1 MENDSVL
8 PSGQNSIAEDSP
20 QQELQCS
27 QDCIEPPSQ
36 EESLLHE
43 NENLKIVLFDL
54 QQRLQ
59 NSQQLLSSQQH
70 ISLNLLNENSKQK
83 LKLQQYELEI
93 NLNKNKLMTIN
104 KKQEKEKEFIKYENN
119 KKKYE
124 TLQKELRL
132 GMIDHEI
139 SNTKKQPMKLIK
151 LKKNLDEIEKNQ
163 NSQKQLLTFLSLQE
177 KLVEDLSSAS
187 QQNNLLE
194 CRNLIRRG
202 VNVNEIDSA
211 GFLPLHYACSAGSVT
226 VVQLLLEFG
235 SDYTSYLTGMSPMVL
250 AADGGHCDVIRLL
263 ASFGANINET
273 GVAGTPPIVAAAGKG
288 HLQAV
293 DTLLALHAFPDAQDI
308 EGNAALH
315 FAAKLEKP
323 VPLLRTLL
331 LHGANPKLLNGLGHT
346 PLQVNCPSLYRPFH
360 EPIGRPELSECSCDG
375 NSWRKW

>member
-1 MENDSVL
+1 MNESSSTL
-8 PSGQNSIAEDSP
+8 PSRENESVTFEEIQQQKQLEKMTQDYQCHRREEEDS
-20 QQELQCS
+20 
-27 QDCIEPPSQ
+27 D
-36 EESLLHE
+36 LLLE
-43 NENLKIVLFDL
+43 NENLKITISDL

-59 NSQQLLSSQQH
+59 NSQQLLSSQQQ
-70 ISLNLLNENSKQK
+70 ISFNLLSENSKQK
-83 LKLQQYELEI
+83 LKLQQYDLEL
-93 NLNKNKLMTIN
+93 NLNKNKVFTIN
-104 KKQEKEKEFIKYENN
+104 KKKDKEKEFSKYELN

-139 SNTKKQPMKLIK
+139 SNTKKQPIKLIK
-151 LKKNLDEIEKNQ
+151 LRKNLEELEKNQ
-163 NSQKQLLTFLSLQE
+163 TSQKQLLTFLSLQE

-187 QQNNLLE
+187 QQNDLSE

-226 VVQLLLEFG
+226 MAQLLLEFG
-235 SDYTSYLTGMSPMVL
+235 SDFTSYLTGMSPMVL
-250 AADGGHCDVIRLL
+250 AADGGHGNVIRLL

-293 DTLLALHAFPDAQDI
+293 ETLLALDAFADAQDI

-315 FAAKLEKP
+315 FAAKLDKP
-323 VPLLRTLL
+323 VPILRTLL

-346 PLQVNCPSLYRPFH
+346 PLQVDCLSSL
-360 EPIGRPELSECSCDG
+360 LSTSA
-375 NSWRKW
+375 